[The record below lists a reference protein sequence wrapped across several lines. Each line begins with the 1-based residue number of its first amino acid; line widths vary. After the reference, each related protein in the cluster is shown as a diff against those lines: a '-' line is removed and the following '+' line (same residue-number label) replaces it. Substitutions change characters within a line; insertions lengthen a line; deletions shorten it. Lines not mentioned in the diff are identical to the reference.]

1 MPEVEG
7 RHNGRQ
13 ILVPVAIA
21 PPLVMAQSVMEPA
34 VALIDTGATRSLII
48 RELAERL
55 SLPFVGKQRLVSA
68 RSEDQVDQFAFRVG
82 FQREGNQ
89 WPWFLEGD
97 FIGLEFRNL
106 SSFQIIIGMDII
118 GLGTFETRPDRSWR
132 FRF

>member
-21 PPLVMAQSVMEPA
+21 PPLIASQTVVEPA
-34 VALIDTGATRSLII
+34 VGLIDTGATRSLII

-55 SLPFVGKQRLVSA
+55 SLPFVGKHRLVSA
-68 RSEDQVDQFAFRVG
+68 RSEEQVDQFAFRVG
-82 FQREGNQ
+82 FQREVGQ
-89 WPWFLEGD
+89 WPWFLDGD

-106 SSFQIIIGMDII
+106 SNFQVIIGMDII
-118 GLGTFETRPDRSWR
+118 ALGTFETRPDRSWR
-132 FRF
+132 FLF